1 MLIERIMRHISPA
14 LSLLIAC
21 VFSLFHSA
29 VIAQCAEGEVAI
41 EFVIDTDAWGYEMYW
56 ELTPTGEACGGENFI
71 ASGGNSDNV
80 GCDGAGNGG
89 SGGTTYGNDAIYT
102 EGPFCVAE
110 GAAVDLIHV
119 DSYGDGGNR
128 FDLYMDG
135 VMSGIFNGTGYGNV
149 WMFTAGESLF
159 IDNDVPCDAA
169 TIEVD
174 GESVL
179 VTSGG
184 GTVQA
189 GELSPGPAPSGSC
202 SLPGSWCSSDG
213 YASASVWLTFIPET
227 SDPVTITTCFELST
241 FDTQLALYRATDCGD
256 FATYELVGSN
266 DDWCAGYRS
275 TLFTSCLEVGATY
288 YIQVD
293 GWAGQT
299 GDADVLV
306 YTSESF
312 DASADAQVRNVACP
326 LDKDTEL
333 DGFILAYVNEGGS
346 DFECTWT
353 GPNGYTSEESW
364 IFDLAPGVYTADITT
379 TCGTQFSIERTV
391 AVPSAW
397 SVSTAVTEASCE
409 EASDGTVA
417 IEVEGAS
424 DPYTFAWTGPNEFTS
439 EQQNLDSLSPGTYQL
454 NLTDAN
460 GCTYPVTAFVPEVEP
475 GDFTIGNDTL
485 ICEDEPLLIY
495 GPLGY
500 DYEWQDGSNN
510 QFFYVAPGDFSPG
523 TYSIVLNG
531 TTDSGC
537 AFADAIILTV
547 HDCSVGLGEV
557 GLGDA
562 VLYPNPA
569 TEELFFEVGP
579 GANGW
584 TVRAFDMAGR
594 EVAFT
599 QWMGASTAVFDVANW
614 KSGQYVL
621 QFQDSERVILRQL
634 AVQHG
639 LH

>member
-1 MLIERIMRHISPA
+1 MRHFSPA
-14 LSLLIAC
+14 LLILFA
-21 VFSLFHSA
+21 SLFVCSLHS
-29 VIAQCAEGEVAI
+29 VKAQCEAGEVAI
-41 EFVIDTDAWGYEMYW
+41 EFVIDTDPWGYEMYW
-56 ELTPTGEACGGENFI
+56 ELTPNGEACGGENFI
-71 ASGGNSDNV
+71 ASGGNSANV
-80 GCDGAGNGG
+80 GCDGAGIGG
-89 SGGTTYGNDAIYT
+89 NGGTTYGNDAIYT

-110 GAAVDLIHV
+110 GTVVDLIHV

-135 VMSGIFNGTGYGNV
+135 IISGIFNGTGYGNV
-149 WMFTAGESLF
+149 WTFTAGESLF

-169 TIEVD
+169 PIEVN
-174 GESVL
+174 GESVV
-179 VTSGG
+179 VTSGA
-184 GTVQA
+184 GTVES
-189 GELSPGPAPSGSC
+189 GEMSPGPAPSGSC
-202 SLPGSWCSSDG
+202 SLPGSWCGSDG
-213 YASASVWLTFIPET
+213 YASNSVWLTFTPET
-227 SDPVTITTCFELST
+227 ADPVTISTCSEFST

-256 FATYELVGSN
+256 FSTYELVGAN

-275 TLFTSCLEVGATY
+275 TLYTSCLEVGETY

-299 GDADVLV
+299 GDADVSV
-306 YTSESF
+306 FTSETY

-326 LDKDTEL
+326 LDKDTAP
-333 DGFILAYVNEGGS
+333 DGFILAYINEGGS
-346 DFECTWT
+346 DFACTWS
-353 GPNGYTSEESW
+353 GPNGYTSTDSW

-379 TCGTQFSIERTV
+379 TCGTQFTIERTV
-391 AVPSAW
+391 AAPEAW
-397 SVSTAVTEASCE
+397 SVSTSVTEASCE
-409 EASDGTVA
+409 EASDGVIE

-454 NLTDAN
+454 NLTDNN

-475 GDFTIGNDTL
+475 SDFTIGNDTI

-495 GPLGY
+495 GPIGY

-510 QFFYVAPGDFSPG
+510 QFFYVSPGDFAPG
-523 TYSIVLNG
+523 TYSIVLSG

-537 AFADAIILTV
+537 EFADAMILTV
-547 HDCSVGLGEV
+547 HDCSVGIGEV

-569 TEELFFEVGP
+569 VQDVFFEVDP

-584 TVRAFDMAGR
+584 TVRAFDLAGR
-594 EVAFT
+594 EVASK
-599 QWMGASTAVFDVANW
+599 QWLGSSTAVFDVADW
-614 KSGQYVL
+614 KNGQYVL
-621 QFQDSERVILRQL
+621 QFQDAERVIVRQL

-639 LH
+639 LR